1 MQGSWFGQGRRALEV
16 KVCFSCVWVRVW
28 VQVRLGHEV
37 EERLREKFM
46 RCW

>member
-1 MQGSWFGQGRRALEV
+1 
-16 KVCFSCVWVRVW
+16 VWVRVW

-46 RCW
+46 CCW